1 MQYKNGDIVYWV
13 SKNIYRKP
21 HYMVEL
27 GVVDEEFSD
36 AVIIDKLHM
45 YDTRYLEGIPYKD
58 YPQVSDWRKLPK
70 GWTWNTKLFEIE
82 NKEMNDS
89 DLVGCDL
96 SDAESIKKLLKRGI
110 LVKLKD
116 YDQSYPTTEIDTKL
130 GWRIRKKYTSVFST
144 LYEYPTTSLPRFEIF
159 KSYNDAQ
166 QKVEAIEKELQ
177 RQSML
182 SDEEWVIE
190 QIDRKLDYW
199 AYLNSK
205 TKEEK
210 QAIRDFLLSQDNV
223 DDIEVRSYGNTFQ
236 WKYSKKRKWA
246 AIEI

>member
-21 HYMVEL
+21 QYMVEF

-58 YPQVSDWRKLPK
+58 YPQISDWRKLPK
-70 GWTWNTKLFEIE
+70 GWTWNTKLFELDYR
-82 NKEMNDS
+82 EMKNINLEGCNIRDTEAIND
-89 DLVGCDL
+89 
-96 SDAESIKKLLKRGI
+96 LLHRGI

-116 YDQSYPTTEIDTKL
+116 YDQSYPITEIDEKL
-130 GWRIRKKYTSVFST
+130 GWRIRKEYTSVFST

-159 KSYNDAQ
+159 NSYNDAQ

-182 SDEEWVIE
+182 SDEEWSIE

-210 QAIRDFLLSQDNV
+210 QAIRNFLLSQDNV
-223 DDIEVRSYGNTFQ
+223 DDIEVRPYGNTFQ